1 ACGIRHGAGLIDRD
15 QRRHQCVWSRTCRPR
30 AWGHGRLCGG
40 PHALPAVETVRCSA
54 GVVASAPNHCL
65 TARANGK
72 RVYRPRARMI
82 VKILRGATP
91 ADVPVEQPSNFELV
105 INLKTAKAIG
115 HAIPAGLLVRA
126 DR

>member
-1 ACGIRHGAGLIDRD
+1 M
-15 QRRHQCVWSRTCRPR
+15 
-30 AWGHGRLCGG
+30 
-40 PHALPAVETVRCSA
+40 
-54 GVVASAPNHCL
+54 

-126 DR
+126 DRLIEQGRSCPEEPGHSRSGACSLTVIQLLTRQVKTANEPARSA